1 MKDRSCWTRNIR
13 PYGLIYATVKLRNK
27 RPPPRLLRTR
37 NFKLFDKNNF
47 QRDIKRMPFH
57 IAGIF
62 EDPDYVLWVWEKL
75 YTDICDYHAPYK
87 DTNDC
92 NDSSPWIS
100 SVIKRKMNQ
109 MFKLFKKA
117 IQTKEAVDWAQYKK
131 IRNEI
136 TSDIRTAKAKYFKDQ
151 LSEITTTKAYWNLLT
166 KATKPKVRK
175 SIGPLRLE
183 VLR

>member
-1 MKDRSCWTRNIR
+1 
-13 PYGLIYATVKLRNK
+13 
-27 RPPPRLLRTR
+27 
-37 NFKLFDKNNF
+37 
-47 QRDIKRMPFH
+47 
-57 IAGIF
+57 
-62 EDPDYVLWVWEKL
+62 
-75 YTDICDYHAPYK
+75 
-87 DTNDC
+87 
-92 NDSSPWIS
+92 
-100 SVIKRKMNQ
+100 MNQ

-136 TSDIRTAKAKYFKDQ
+136 TSDIRMAKAKYFKDQ